1 MGRAEHFTRRNPAKA
16 AAFEISVIMLK
27 SELPHEAPNA
37 VSKKAARV
45 RRRGCMATRAQQA
58 TVGFFRRNARER
70 GVHAGDEGPAL
81 SNYAAAFLDETGELN
96 LLEPCL
102 PDELGAS
109 RGTTSL
115 K

>member
-1 MGRAEHFTRRNPAKA
+1 MTAKMKRRDIITLLGGA
-16 AAFEISVIMLK
+16 AAVWPL
-27 SELPHEAPNA
+27 
-37 VSKKAARV
+37 AA
-45 RRRGCMATRAQQA
+45 RAQQA

-109 RGTTSL
+109 HGRRSSGVAVRGAGAAAANAGDWVSQCRIA
-115 K
+115 